1 LQQLRITG
9 YCRRDH
15 PDWTK
20 LNELPTHT
28 PYDGSSKPFSI
39 GLKPL
44 NLAEWIEVDGDLDMY
59 LAEKRRLYA
68 TVPDKVFVEEPDTRE
83 AQREVLDLIQEHI
96 ARYYPEMLKQST
108 ASPRSNSPW
117 AARGTRIGEAR
128 TGDDTAEPPLRI
140 ASLIVQ
146 EDLVLMRRGEN
157 GWRLAAAS
165 LCFPSSWL
173 LLEKFGRPLQEI
185 HAPVPDFGA
194 GTRNAELIER
204 MFDKLQ
210 GQAVLRWNWSLQ
222 AGNDLYLPFSHRQRI
237 DRATNRPS
245 KFSTDEIAA
254 QAFIRVERQTLRK
267 LPVSGDILF
276 TIRIH
281 LDPLATIENHPDG
294 RALAASFAEQLTG
307 LNEAQL
313 DYKGLTADRDRLV
326 AALRRIAQGRV
337 EA

>member
-1 LQQLRITG
+1 MPPL
-9 YCRRDH
+9 
-15 PDWTK
+15 
-20 LNELPTHT
+20 HT

-44 NLAEWIEVDGDLDMY
+44 NLAEWIEVGDDFDMY

-83 AQREVLDLIQEHI
+83 AQREVLDLIEAHL
-96 ARYYPEMLKQST
+96 ARYHPQLLERPQASAGSSST
-108 ASPRSNSPW
+108 V
-117 AARGTRIGEAR
+117 GGKAR
-128 TGDDTAEPPLRI
+128 TGGDDTDAPPLLT
-140 ASLIVQ
+140 ASLLVQ
-146 EDLVLMRRGEN
+146 EDLILMRKGEN
-157 GWRLAAAS
+157 GWRLAAGS
-165 LCFPSSWL
+165 LCFPSSWSL
-173 LLEKFGRPLQEI
+173 REKFGRPLHEI
-185 HAPVPDFGA
+185 HAPVPGFGG
-194 GTRNAELIER
+194 GTRNADLISR
-204 MFDKLQ
+204 MFDSLQ

-222 AGNDLYLPFSHRQRI
+222 AGNELYLPFSHQQRI

-281 LDPLATIENHPDG
+281 LDPLAQLERHAEGAT
-294 RALAASFAEQLTG
+294 LAASFAEQLSA
-307 LNEAQL
+307 LDIAQL

-326 AALRRIAQGRV
+326 ERLGQMARRA
-337 EA
+337 

>member
-1 LQQLRITG
+1 MGSSGLG
-9 YCRRDH
+9 
-15 PDWTK
+15 K
-20 LNELPTHT
+20 LNEPPLHT
-28 PYDGSSKPFSI
+28 PYDGSSKPFNI

-44 NLAEWIEVDGDLDMY
+44 DLAEWIEVDGDLDMY
-59 LAEKRRLYA
+59 LAEKRRLYE
-68 TVPDKVFVEEPDTRE
+68 TVPDKVFVEETDTRE
-83 AQREVLDLIQEHI
+83 AQREVLDLIEAHL
-96 ARYYPEMLKQST
+96 ARYHPKLIE
-108 ASPRSNSPW
+108 RSRGSAGSN
-117 AARGTRIGEAR
+117 AATLRGEAR
-128 TGDDTAEPPLRI
+128 HGEAGTGNGVDTPPLRT
-140 ASLIVQ
+140 ASLLIQ
-146 EDLVLMRRGEN
+146 EDLILMRKGEN
-157 GWRLAAAS
+157 GWRLAAGS

-173 LLEKFGRPLQEI
+173 LTEKFGRPLHEI

-222 AGNDLYLPFSHRQRI
+222 AGNELYLPFSHQQRI

-281 LDPLATIENHPDG
+281 LDPLATIEKNPQG
-294 RALAASFAEQLTG
+294 GALAASFAAQLEA
-307 LNEAQL
+307 LDEAQL

-326 AALRRIAQGRV
+326 EVLRGMAV
-337 EA
+337 ASV